1 MSLKSLLTAH
11 LPTFFKLYDFYAS
24 FGTSSIKPAGP
35 FNFFCGATHGGK
47 SANKAFGSASAS
59 GHGRDLAGAASAAGE
74 RPFCALVARAT
85 FEVSWPMPV
94 HARMVPLPCC
104 LVECEPL
111 SVRLAQTKLQACDV
125 QTEKG

>member
-35 FNFFCGATHGGK
+35 FNFFLCGAAHGGK

-59 GHGRDLAGAASAAGE
+59 GHGRDLAGAVSVAGE

-85 FEVSWPMPV
+85 LEVSWPMPV
-94 HARMVPLPCC
+94 HARMVPFAGAACHVVL
-104 LVECEPL
+104 L
-111 SVRLAQTKLQACDV
+111 SASR
-125 QTEKG
+125 